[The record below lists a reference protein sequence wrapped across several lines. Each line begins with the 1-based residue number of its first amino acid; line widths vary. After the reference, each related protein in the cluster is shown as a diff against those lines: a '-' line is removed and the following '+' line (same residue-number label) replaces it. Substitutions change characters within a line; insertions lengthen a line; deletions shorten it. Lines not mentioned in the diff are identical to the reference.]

1 MTATAP
7 ALRELPAEAIART
20 TCDGCG
26 RPIVWALTV
35 AGPNGRG
42 GKLMPLD
49 PLEDLAGNVAVTQ
62 PAARGQLYAR
72 SLFKDE
78 RVDRPGEYCGMPHFA
93 TCTRRGHHPTPPWAL
108 VELLDHARQRASGRR
123 RGGRR

>member
-20 TCDGCG
+20 TCDSCG
-26 RPIVWALTV
+26 RPIVWAITV

-49 PLEDLAGNVAVTQ
+49 P
-62 PAARGQLYAR
+62 
-72 SLFKDE
+72 S
-78 RVDRPGEYCGMPHFA
+78 
-93 TCTRRGHHPTPPWAL
+93 
-108 VELLDHARQRASGRR
+108 
-123 RGGRR
+123 